1 MENGKDFFTIFLIN
15 LNKGDYMLYKEF
27 YNLEL
32 VEKNCVFIDFKE
44 TFNSGKRK
52 EIDFLTNI
60 GNVHLS
66 LINRKTETTLSV
78 EKIMKD
84 IKLEGQSIL
93 NIYKI
98 KENSNLV
105 LYHSKYG
112 YIEIFQN
119 FYYIKRL
126 EELL

>member
-1 MENGKDFFTIFLIN
+1 
-15 LNKGDYMLYKEF
+15 MLYKDF

-32 VEKNCVFIDFKE
+32 IEKDCIFIDFKE
-44 TFNSGKRK
+44 NFNSGRRK

-66 LINRKTETTLSV
+66 LIDRKTETTLSI

-84 IKLEGQSIL
+84 IKLKGQLIL

-105 LYHSKYG
+105 LYHNKYG
-112 YIEIFQN
+112 YIEIFKY
-119 FYYIKRL
+119 FYYIKPL

>member
-1 MENGKDFFTIFLIN
+1 
-15 LNKGDYMLYKEF
+15 MLYKEF

-32 VEKNCVFIDFKE
+32 VEKDCIFIDFKE

-60 GNVHLS
+60 GNIHLS
-66 LINRKTETTLSV
+66 LIDRKTETTLSV

-112 YIEIFQN
+112 YIEIFKY
-119 FYYIKRL
+119 FYYIKPL